1 MVFNLKCNRVNFL
14 VSAAVFLAVAVLV
27 CNFPSGFFYVGSAG
41 LSGEELLVNPDFES
55 NYVGWRQTHWRSA
68 GGEPTTTS
76 WKSYSSAAQM
86 SVSGYDLSYY
96 AVGLEQGDGPLPL
109 WSYPTYQGLNVT
121 VKEGTVIS
129 WTGSMDRETVSPVGC
144 LGMGLNL
151 WFNVYLQNGSVLPLE
166 LFLFFYQDGTYA
178 LPVGSYRDYGYR
190 GSSELEKLFDG
201 AVDSYPTV
209 WRYFYFHVDQLK
221 QGITKTEIFDL
232 NDYVNVVREKAG
244 DPYNSAVFELCRVVA
259 CMEVFNGEGCF
270 TVNNLSLKQQ

>member
-151 WFNVYLQNGSVLPLE
+151 WFNVYLQNGSVVPLE

-190 GSSELEKLFDG
+190 GSSELEKMFDS
-201 AVDSYPTV
+201 AVDQYPTV
-209 WRYFYFHVDQLK
+209 WRYFYFHAAQLK
-221 QGITKTEIFDL
+221 EGVTQTITLDL
-232 NDYVNVVREKAG
+232 NDYVEVVREKAG
-244 DPYNSAVFELCRVVA
+244 EPYKSASYELCRVVA
-259 CMEVFNGEGCF
+259 CMEVFNGEGQF
-270 TVNNLSLKQQ
+270 TVNELSLRQT

>member
-1 MVFNLKCNRVNFL
+1 MEFNLKGNRVNFVVFVAALL
-14 VSAAVFLAVAVLV
+14 VVAILV
-27 CNFPSGFFYVGSAG
+27 CNFPSGLYSSGVATPAG
-41 LSGEELLVNPDFES
+41 QELLVNPDFTN

-68 GGEPTTTS
+68 GDEPTSTQ